1 MQKQIK
7 MSLRTKLYIAF
18 SVMIVMIVA
27 NGLSGYIG
35 LNSIYSHLNNI
46 FEKELPSIDYLIEAD
61 RDYHQMLIAER
72 ALLVTDAKAESFKG
86 FMDDYTTNTDQVY
99 QRFQKF
105 EKLFKEPDNALIKKF
120 YADFNA
126 WKRSSEKIIALVKEN
141 TPEARKTAA
150 DMSFGETYNLFETA
164 RDSIDKL
171 TEISLN
177 NAQKESDNSKSA
189 FSSTLYMFM
198 ALIFVGVA
206 AAFII
211 GNRMAASIVSNLTSA
226 TDVLKTLS
234 EGEGDL
240 TAKLPVKSGDE
251 IGLLALYFNDFIEK
265 LHSIISTVRSN
276 SESISSGNTQLS
288 AASEELSLN
297 FNEQTTQLATIASA
311 TEEMSTSAEEVG
323 LSVKEV
329 SGRADEANRSIS
341 DGKVML
347 QDGVNSMMAI
357 KDGVADLNRT
367 IDQLSNSSNEIGGIL
382 NVINDIADQTNLLA
396 LNAAIEAAR
405 AGDQGRGFAVVAD
418 EVRKLA
424 ERSQNAIKEIEGIIT
439 NLQNE
444 SAVASKN
451 MGEASS
457 KVEHGVVKINNVR
470 EMFEVVTNAVNLI
483 AESSLQIETAV
494 NEQNSAI
501 YNINDNV
508 QTLSNGLDQ
517 SNVAISEVTKTI
529 TDLQS
534 QTEGLSDLVSRFKV

>member
-1 MQKQIK
+1 MQNEVK

-18 SVMIVMIVA
+18 GAMIVMIVA
-27 NGLSGYIG
+27 NGLAGYIG
-35 LNSIYSHLNNI
+35 LNSIYRNLNNI

-72 ALLVTDAKAESFKG
+72 ALLVTDVNDKAFKG
-86 FMDDYTTNTDQVY
+86 FMEDYSANTDQVI
-99 QRFQKF
+99 QRFKKF
-105 EKLFKEPDNALIKKF
+105 EELFKEPDNALVKSFFTDFEKWKK
-120 YADFNA
+120 
-126 WKRSSEKIIALVKEN
+126 SSLKIISLIKEN
-141 TPEARKTAA
+141 TPEARKAA
-150 DMSFGETYNLFETA
+150 SDLSFGETYQLFEKA
-164 RDSIDKL
+164 RGNIDQL
-171 TEISLN
+171 TGLSLE
-177 NAQKESDNSKSA
+177 NAKKESDESKSA

-198 ALIFVGVA
+198 GLILVGIIAALV
-206 AAFII
+206 I
-211 GNRMAASIVSNLTSA
+211 GSKMASLIVSNLKSA
-226 TDVLKTLS
+226 TDVLRTLA

-240 TAKLPVKSGDE
+240 TAKLPVKSSDE
-251 IGLLALYFNDFIEK
+251 IGLLALYFNQFVEK

-276 SESISSGNTQLS
+276 SESISSGNTELS
-288 AASEELSLN
+288 AASEQLLLN
-297 FNEQTTQLATIASA
+297 FNEQTTQLSTIASA

-329 SGRADEANRSIS
+329 SGRAEEANKSIS

-347 QDGVNSMMAI
+347 QEGVSSMMAI
-357 KDGVADLNRT
+357 KAGVADLNRT
-367 IDQLSNSSNEIGGIL
+367 IDQLSNSSSEIGGIL

-424 ERSQNAIKEIEGIIT
+424 ERSQNAIKEIEGIIS

-457 KVEHGVVKINNVR
+457 KVELGVVKINNVE

-483 AESSLQIETAV
+483 AESSFQIETAV

-501 YNINDNV
+501 FNINDNV

-517 SNVAISEVTKTI
+517 SNVAIGEVTKTI

-534 QTEGLSDLVSRFKV
+534 QTEGLSDLVSRFRV